1 MARYKLDTDN
11 SGNDEILEG
20 TTRAEVL
27 QDVLS
32 HHEIDELPEG
42 WTLEEIQDE
51 HAAKAKAGYVLG
63 SDGKIY
69 VQVKDDSQFGF
80 AICDEELSWAG
91 GVGSG
96 LASWTLIP
104 NDDSRITDE
113 VRERLGWILDEQSSD
128 MPPAAT
134 APLAVQ
140 WEFMGATNQ
149 TKSDAAQAVATAME
163 IFGTTDT
170 TKDVVAKAC
179 EILGNDWDAKSVLA
193 MIENCSFCRVD
204 EGAASDA

>member
-1 MARYKLDTDN
+1 MTKQIQR
-11 SGNDEILEG
+11 GN
-20 TTRAEVL
+20 
-27 QDVLS
+27 
-32 HHEIDELPEG
+32 
-42 WTLEEIQDE
+42 
-51 HAAKAKAGYVLG
+51 GYVLG

-80 AICDEELSWAG
+80 AICDDELSWAG

-113 VRERLGWILDEQSSD
+113 DRERLGWILDEQSSD

-170 TKDVVAKAC
+170 TKEVVAKAC
-179 EILGNDWDAKSVLA
+179 EILGRDWDSKSVLA

-204 EGAASDA
+204 QGAASDA